1 MPSPG
6 KMDFRLIFL
15 TLFFCGSYT
24 VIQGQDTAGRYRI
37 NSPEALADSVIMCL
51 EKAKKPEVLKPFF
64 PPMGVFILAADSV
77 KAGQNQQ
84 MLVARYQASWSR
96 LRRDFKRFKKL
107 MQEQRLSFRSATRD
121 TSYLRITEPD
131 AKPFYAYV
139 YQEYTRKKK
148 RFLVRFVAVRLTG
161 YWYLFSDLQLRE
173 PD

>member
-1 MPSPG
+1 
-6 KMDFRLIFL
+6 MDLRVIFL
-15 TLFFCGSYT
+15 TLFCACLGT
-24 VIQGQDTAGRYRI
+24 AIQAQDTAGRYRI
-37 NSPEALADSVIMCL
+37 SNPEALADSVVAKL
-51 EKAKKPEVLKPFF
+51 ETAKKPEVLKPFF

-77 KAGQNQQ
+77 KSGQHRQ

-107 MQEQRLSFRSATRD
+107 MQEQRLSFRSAQRD
-121 TSYLRITEPD
+121 TMYLRITEPN
-131 AKPFYAYV
+131 AQPLYAYV

-148 RFLVRFVAVRLTG
+148 RFLVRFVAVRLSG